1 MTKTIPPDTA
11 TPVTFID
18 TAFRSRVIVFPD
30 GTWAAVV
37 ASRLTVSDPAHI
49 GWLDGQLEFRRHTE
63 AER

>member
-1 MTKTIPPDTA
+1 MAKDAAQITVA
-11 TPVTFID
+11 PVTFID

-30 GTWAAVV
+30 NTWAAVV